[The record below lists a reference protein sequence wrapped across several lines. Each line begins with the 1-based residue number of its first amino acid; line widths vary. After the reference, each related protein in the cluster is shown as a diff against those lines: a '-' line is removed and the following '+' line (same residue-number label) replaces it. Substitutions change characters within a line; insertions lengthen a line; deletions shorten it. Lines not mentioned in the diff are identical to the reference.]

1 MIQSAEP
8 HTPRTSLLRVYFR
21 SLGIL
26 FLFTIFLVNFKSSL
40 QTYSVMSL
48 ATTMNSLDSNFLSAH
63 GLIYDVLFFF
73 GFLLLIHIIWAA
85 IITISIAE
93 PWLKLTDKVQEDL
106 YWLMIIALNITCL
119 IAINSY
125 LYPTSLVSY
134 FRHTH
139 LTEPLIW
146 GGLSLFLVLTF
157 YRGLFTLGSKTVV
170 TAVSLLAIFS
180 LLNPFILTNQT
191 DNQTSKIPNII
202 ILGVDG
208 LRPDHLEYLGADPL
222 IAPNLNRLLNKMTI
236 YKNAY
241 TPQGR
246 TYVAWMSLLTGQ
258 YPVNNG
264 VRFNLAPPEMIDK
277 RLPAIE
283 LLKEQGYHTTY
294 AIDERRFNQIDS
306 SYGFNNTVGPKAGA
320 ADAFITGLG
329 DLPYFNIMLIHPYS
343 SKVLP
348 YLYNN
353 RAYGKAYSP
362 KTFNKSVIN
371 SLPSN
376 TPQFL
381 AMHYCQLHWPYTSK
395 NFIPQPLDNWDGNYN
410 HYMYKQMLLNVDK
423 QVEDLFIRLKL
434 KGMLNN
440 AIVYIISDHGESFK
454 LSNHKAIS
462 TDSSNPIPQTKS
474 WGHGTNIL
482 DQQQTQIVLARAE
495 FKNGEIITPAKVM
508 PGLYS
513 LVDIV
518 PTILTSL
525 NISSE
530 SAFGLKDTKFD
541 GETLPI
547 SSDDVF
553 LKRYVFVESSVPVKS
568 INKSFID
575 KKDVMS
581 ETASNYEVRED
592 GKAYMR
598 VQNYIDLISK
608 KQRAIYF
615 QQWQL
620 SLLPDYD
627 SPVLLNTE
635 TKKVYAVDDYDGD
648 FDWRA
653 MLNELC
659 IQYKGDPG
667 FDPHTVCT
675 EVNISRNSL
684 NYFLSVKY

>member
-1 MIQSAEP
+1 MIESTESHKASI
-8 HTPRTSLLRVYFR
+8 SLVRVYFR
-21 SLGIL
+21 TLGIL
-26 FLFTIFLVNFKSSL
+26 FLFTLLLINFKSSL
-40 QTYSVMSL
+40 QAYSVMSL

-73 GFLLLIHIIWAA
+73 GFLLLIHIIWSGV
-85 IITISIAE
+85 ITISTVE
-93 PWLKLTDKVQEDL
+93 PWFKLRDKTQEDL
-106 YWLMIIALNITCL
+106 YWLLLIGLNITCL

-125 LYPTSLVSY
+125 FYPTSLVSY
-134 FRHTH
+134 FRHTP
-139 LTEPLIW
+139 LTEPQIW
-146 GGLSLFLVLTF
+146 GGLSFFLILTF
-157 YRGLFTLGSKTVV
+157 YRGLLTLASKTIVS
-170 TAVSLLAIFS
+170 TISLLAMVLLISPFVSTNLTFS
-180 LLNPFILTNQT
+180 QS
-191 DNQTSKIPNII
+191 SKVPNII
-202 ILGVDG
+202 ILGIDG
-208 LRPDHLEYLGADPL
+208 LRPDHLEYLGADPQ
-222 IAPNLNRLLNKMTI
+222 IAPNLNRLLNKMAI

-264 VRFNLAPPEMIDK
+264 VRFNLAPPEMVNK
-277 RLPAIE
+277 TLPAIE
-283 LLKEQGYHTTY
+283 ILKTRGYHTTY

-306 SYGFNNTVGPKAGA
+306 SYGFDNTVGPKAGA
-320 ADAFITGLG
+320 ADAFISGLG
-329 DLPYFNIMLIHPYS
+329 DLPYLNIMLMHPYS

-362 KTFNKSVIN
+362 KTFNKTIID
-371 SLPSN
+371 SLPSK
-376 TPQFL
+376 TPHFL
-381 AMHYCQLHWPYTSK
+381 AVHYCQLHWPYTSK
-395 NFIPQPLDNWDGNYN
+395 DFIPKPLDSWDGNYN
-410 HYMYKQMLLNVDK
+410 HYMYKQMLLSVDN

-434 KGMLNN
+434 RGMLNN

-454 LSNHKAIS
+454 LSSHQAIS
-462 TDSSNPIPQTKS
+462 TETSNPIPKTKS

-495 FKNGEIITPAKVM
+495 FKNGEIITPENVIH
-508 PGLYS
+508 GLYS

-518 PTILTSL
+518 PTILSSL
-525 NISSE
+525 NISTE
-530 SAFGLKDTKFD
+530 SVLDLKDTKFD
-541 GETLPI
+541 GEVLPR
-547 SSDDVF
+547 SADGVT

-581 ETASNYEVRED
+581 ETASNYEVRDD

-598 VQNYIDLISK
+598 VQNYIELIAK

-615 QQWQL
+615 QKWQL

-635 TKKVYAVDDYDGD
+635 TKKIYAVDDYDGD

-667 FDPHTVCT
+667 FDPSSFCKG
-675 EVNISRNSL
+675 IDLSFNSL
-684 NYFLSVKY
+684 DKLAGSKH